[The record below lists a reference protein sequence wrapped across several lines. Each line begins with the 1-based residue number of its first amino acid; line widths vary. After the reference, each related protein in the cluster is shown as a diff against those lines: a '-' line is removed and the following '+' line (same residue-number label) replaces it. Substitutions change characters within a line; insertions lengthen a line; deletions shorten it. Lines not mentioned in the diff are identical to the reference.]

1 MRLPRCWPLSCAT
14 SLDGCASTAACAH
27 WCREPHAASETTD
40 LAETVY
46 RTALNVWPADQHAG
60 DLESIW
66 IAERF
71 MEIDAEDGLYDRY
84 IDLCSKIAGERVD

>member
-1 MRLPRCWPLSCAT
+1 MLATELCDLVGWVRKYCRVRPLVSGAY
-14 SLDGCASTAACAH
+14 
-27 WCREPHAASETTD
+27 AASETTD